1 MTGKRGHRGWGHLRT
16 LPSKR
21 VQASFLGPDL
31 VRYNAPHTFGTK
43 MDAEAWLAS
52 QHRAISMGTW
62 KPPRPAGP
70 NADSLNFAEY
80 AAAWIDGRRT
90 RKGEPLRPRTKDHY
104 QSLLEKFLTPE
115 FGHLPLAN
123 ITPAAV
129 RRWYAKQTSRPTYRA
144 HAYGLLKAIM
154 QTATDDET
162 IETVTSNPCTIRGGG
177 VADRRTRIEP
187 ATLEE
192 LAVLVESMPERLRA
206 MVLLAAWAQLRFGEL
221 VELRRKDVVI
231 RSDGG
236 HRYGVVKVRRGA
248 VRVDGKVVVGAP
260 KTAAGVRDV
269 HLPPH
274 LLPAIEAHL
283 KDHTGPGANALLFP
297 AASGGTLAPASLYTH
312 YYKARDAAGRPDLAF
327 HHLRHT
333 GAVFAAQAGGT
344 LAELMARLGHTTPGA
359 AMRYQ
364 HAARGRDAEIAARL
378 SEIAATVPPQA
389 LPTAR

>member
-1 MTGKRGHRGWGHLRT
+1 MARRTVVGMAGRRGHRGWGHLRT

-21 VQASFLGPDL
+21 VQASYVGPDL
-31 VRYNAPHTFGTK
+31 VRYSAPRTFGTK

-52 QHRAISMGTW
+52 QHRAISLGVW
-62 KPPRPAGP
+62 KPPRPAGE
-70 NADSLNFAEY
+70 NANTRTFDEY
-80 AAAWIDGRRT
+80 AIAWIDGRRT
-90 RKGEPLRPRTKDHY
+90 RKSEPLRPRTRDHY
-104 QSLLEKFLTPE
+104 RDLLDKFLTPE
-115 FGHLPLAN
+115 FGHLPLSS

-129 RRWYAKQTSRPTYRA
+129 RRWYAKQLSRPTYRA

-162 IETVTSNPCTIRGGG
+162 IESVTSNPCTIRGGG

-187 ATLEE
+187 ANLVE
-192 LAVLVESMPERLRA
+192 LAAIVEAMPERLRA

-221 VELRRKDVVI
+221 VELRRKDIVV
-231 RSDGG
+231 RGDGVQRHG
-236 HRYGVVKVRRGA
+236 IVKVRRGA
-248 VRVDGKVVVGAP
+248 VRVDGKVIVGPP
-260 KTAAGVRDV
+260 KTSAGIRDV

-297 AASGGTLAPASLYTH
+297 ATNGGTLASATLYRH
-312 YYKARDAAGRPDLAF
+312 YYKAREAAGRPDLAF

-344 LAELMARLGHTTPGA
+344 LAELMARLGHSTPGA

-364 HAARGRDAEIAARL
+364 HAARGRDAEIAQRL
-378 SEIAATVPPQA
+378 SELAAEM
-389 LPTAR
+389 